1 MPEISVIMPSLNV
14 AGYIRTC
21 MESVMNQSFTDLE
34 IIAVDAGSTDGTW
47 EILREY
53 AAKDSRIR
61 CVRSDKKS
69 YGYQL
74 NLGLELAGGKYIGV
88 VETDDFIERDMYE
101 TLYKSMAVD
110 TRAMPSVKNPL
121 EGNEPDTQC
130 PGGYDYVKGVAR
142 AFWEISNDVQVA
154 YEIRDARNAGGVL
167 NPSGHPA
174 LFSADAYLW
183 LGLYKAS
190 FIKQIRLNET
200 PGAAYQDIGFNFQVF
215 QRSKKALYLDKVV
228 YHYRQDNRK
237 ASGYDVKAFRYLLD
251 EYGRILEMGVP
262 AEWIHAICQRMAE
275 QCLGRFHNM
284 AAGGRYW
291 KESAEE
297 IEELRRWLMDAKEQG
312 MLTEESLSE
321 YDRALLKL
329 WWKGSEVLY
338 MRCKERYG
346 EKIQAVRTCFQ
357 AAGNHEIVIFGAG
370 KYGTFFHALSENRY
384 PGKVAAYCD
393 NGTNLQGKTLQG
405 VTVYEPAQAVERF
418 HGAVF
423 VVTMVRDKENAR
435 KQLLQLGV
443 PDERIVEFV
452 PVQDYLLFNMDY

>member
-1 MPEISVIMPSLNV
+1 
-14 AGYIRTC
+14 
-21 MESVMNQSFTDLE
+21 
-34 IIAVDAGSTDGTW
+34 
-47 EILREY
+47 
-53 AAKDSRIR
+53 
-61 CVRSDKKS
+61 
-69 YGYQL
+69 
-74 NLGLELAGGKYIGV
+74 
-88 VETDDFIERDMYE
+88 
-101 TLYKSMAVD
+101 
-110 TRAMPSVKNPL
+110 
-121 EGNEPDTQC
+121 
-130 PGGYDYVKGVAR
+130 
-142 AFWEISNDVQVA
+142 
-154 YEIRDARNAGGVL
+154 
-167 NPSGHPA
+167 
-174 LFSADAYLW
+174 
-183 LGLYKAS
+183 
-190 FIKQIRLNET
+190 
-200 PGAAYQDIGFNFQVF
+200 
-215 QRSKKALYLDKVV
+215 
-228 YHYRQDNRK
+228 
-237 ASGYDVKAFRYLLD
+237 
-251 EYGRILEMGVP
+251 
-262 AEWIHAICQRMAE
+262 
-275 QCLGRFHNM
+275 M

>member
-21 MESVMNQSFTDLE
+21 MESVMNQSFADLE

-47 EILREY
+47 EILQEY

-61 CVRSDKKS
+61 CIHSDKKS

-74 NLGLELAGGKYIGV
+74 NLGFGLARGKYIGV
-88 VETDDFIERDMYE
+88 VETDDYIETDMYE
-101 TLYKSMAVD
+101 TLYRSM
-110 TRAMPSVKNPL
+110 MS
-121 EGNEPDTQC
+121 
-130 PGGYDYVKGVAR
+130 GGYDYVKGVAR
-142 AFWEISNDVQVA
+142 AFWEISNDIPVT
-154 YEIRDARNAGGVL
+154 YEIRDLRNAGGVL
-167 NPSGHPA
+167 NPGEHPE

-190 FIKQIRLNET
+190 FVKGIRLNET

-237 ASGYDVKAFRYLLD
+237 ASGYDVKAFHYLLE
-251 EYGRILEMGVP
+251 EYRRILEMGVP
-262 AEWIHAICQRMAE
+262 AEWIHAVYQRMAE

-291 KESAEE
+291 EESAGE
-297 IEELRRWLMDAKEQG
+297 IEELRRWLVEAKEQG
-312 MLTEESLSE
+312 NLIEESLSE
-321 YDRALLKL
+321 YDRELLKL
-329 WWKGSEVLY
+329 WMEGSDVLY
-338 MRCKERYG
+338 VHCKEIY
-346 EKIQAVRTCFQ
+346 EKKIQTVRECFR
-357 AAGNHEIVIFGAG
+357 AAENHEIVIFGVG
-370 KYGTFFHALSENRY
+370 KYGTFFHALGENRY
-384 PGKVAAYCD
+384 PGKVVAYCD
-393 NGTNLQGKTLQG
+393 NGLAVQGKTLQG
-405 VTVYEPAQAVERF
+405 VTVYEPAQAVKRF
-418 HGAVF
+418 HEATF

-443 PDERIVEFV
+443 EDEKIVEFV
-452 PVQDYLLFNMDY
+452 PVHDYLLFNMEY